1 MNRHALQFAAVAASL
16 ILGASSGLPPIA
28 EDQAPPAQGDNP
40 AAPASDP
47 WKDPEFQQRFLGS
60 YGALSDREPRLS
72 AEERT
77 ALEKILPLM
86 SSSQA
91 EAAEQLQ
98 LMATPQASALIDY
111 TLGNVLFQLDRVD
124 EAIASYTAAVHK
136 FPDFQRAW
144 RNLALSNVRGGHLP
158 ESIPAF
164 TRLIELGGG
173 DAFSYGLL
181 GHAYA
186 AKEDFM
192 AAESAYRQASLLS
205 PASLDWKL
213 GMARCLFKQQK
224 YGEAAALMGRLI
236 EEHPDRVDFWVLQ
249 ANAYIG
255 LKEPMEAARNYE
267 ILARMGKATPDLLN
281 QLGDI
286 YVNESLM
293 QPAARAYV
301 QAIVLDEGR
310 SPARAVKGAEVLASK
325 GARTEAQQ
333 VIAALREAA
342 GSDLGDASRR
352 RLLKVEARFAVQDGA
367 GMEAARVLEEI
378 VTLDP
383 LDGEALMLL
392 GDLHARNS
400 LPEKA
405 MFYYE
410 RAESMEKFEAD
421 AKLRRAQLLVKQS
434 RFTEAL
440 PLLKRAQELNPRE
453 DVARYLEQ
461 VERVARAAPRP

>member
-1 MNRHALQFAAVAASL
+1 MRGRRLLLAAVAAL
-16 ILGASSGLPPIA
+16 LATTAARAEASAG
-28 EDQAPPAQGDNP
+28 E
-40 AAPASDP
+40 AADP
-47 WKDPEFQQRFLGS
+47 WKDPQFQQRFLGS
-60 YGALSDREPRLS
+60 YGALSDKEPRLS

-77 ALEKILPLM
+77 ALEKIIPLM
-86 SSSQA
+86 SNNLP
-91 EAAEQLQ
+91 EAASQLAA
-98 LMATPQASALIDY
+98 LIDPNSSALLDY
-111 TLGNVLFQLDRVD
+111 TLGNVYFQLDRVD
-124 EAIASYTAAVHK
+124 DAIASYTAAVHK

-144 RNLALSNVRGGHLP
+144 RNLALSSVRGGKLA

-173 DAFSYGLL
+173 DAFTYGLL

-186 AKEDFM
+186 SKEDYM
-192 AAESAYRQASLLS
+192 AAESAYRQAALLS
-205 PASLDWKL
+205 PATLDWKL

-224 YGEAAALMGRLI
+224 YGEAAALTGKLI

-249 ANAYIG
+249 ANAYLG

-267 ILARMGKATPDLLN
+267 ILARMGKATPELMQ

-301 QAIVLDEGR
+301 NAIELAGAPDSAALGR
-310 SPARAVKGAEVLASK
+310 ALRGAEVLAAR
-325 GARTEAQQ
+325 GARDETRE
-333 VIAALREAA
+333 VMAAVRKA
-342 GSDLGDASRR
+342 GGDQLDEDLRR
-352 RLLKVEARFAVQDGA
+352 RMLKLEARFAVQDG
-367 GMEAARVLEEI
+367 GGLEAAPVLEEI

-392 GDLHARNS
+392 GELYSRAGEQ
-400 LPEKA
+400 EKA

-410 RAESMEKFEAD
+410 RAESIEKYEAD

-434 RFTEAL
+434 RFMDAL
-440 PLLKRAQELNPRE
+440 PLLKRSQELKPRE

-461 VERVARAAPRP
+461 VERVARTKP